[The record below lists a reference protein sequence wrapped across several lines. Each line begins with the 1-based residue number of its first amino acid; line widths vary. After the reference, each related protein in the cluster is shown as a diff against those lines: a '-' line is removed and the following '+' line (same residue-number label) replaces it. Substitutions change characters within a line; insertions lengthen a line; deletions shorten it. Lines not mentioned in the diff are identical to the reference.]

1 MSGQVGA
8 WIWFGG
14 AWLFLLLVLFKR
26 WRARERREQ
35 IATEKALQNTRR
47 STDNS
52 HIWDA

>member
-8 WIWFGG
+8 WVWFGIS
-14 AWLFLLLVLFKR
+14 WLFILAVVLKR
-26 WRARERREQ
+26 WRERERRDQ
-35 IATEKALQNTRR
+35 IATDKALKNTRR